1 LFHQPARAWTRESD
15 YPNMMLP
22 LWIKIAYTLFVAVTV
37 AVYSVKYR
45 PGNFLWFSDIALLM
59 TVPALWLESSL
70 LAGMTAVGVLLPE
83 VLWNVSYFGQ
93 LLTGRRVTGLTDYMF
108 DSGRPL
114 YLRALSLFHVFLP
127 VMLLWMVDALGYE
140 PAALPAQTALAW
152 VVLPLCYF
160 FTDPEDNVNWVFG
173 RGAEAQKS
181 MPPPV
186 YLGLLMVGFPAL
198 VYLPTHWLL
207 QTLFTR

>member
-1 LFHQPARAWTRESD
+1 
-15 YPNMMLP
+15 MMFP
-22 LWIKIAYTLFVAVTV
+22 LWIKIAYTLFVVLTV

-70 LAGMTAVGVLLPE
+70 LAGMAAVGVLLPE

-93 LLTGRRVTGLTDYMF
+93 LLTGRRLTGLTDYMF
-108 DSGRPL
+108 ESGRPL

-127 VMLLWMVDALGYE
+127 PMLLWMVDTLGYE
-140 PAALPAQTALAW
+140 PSALAAQTALAW
-152 VVLPLCYF
+152 VVLPLAYF

-173 RGAEAQKS
+173 PGVEPQKR
-181 MPPPV
+181 MPPLA
-186 YLGLLMVGFPAL
+186 YLGLLMVGFPVL
-198 VYLPTHWLL
+198 IYLPTHWLL
-207 QTLFTR
+207 KMLFAR

>member
-1 LFHQPARAWTRESD
+1 
-15 YPNMMLP
+15 MMFP
-22 LWIKIAYTLFVAVTV
+22 LWIKIACTLFVALTV

-70 LAGMTAVGVLLPE
+70 LAGMAAVGVLLPE

-108 DSGRPL
+108 DPGRPL
-114 YLRALSLFHVFLP
+114 YLRAISLFHVFLP
-127 VMLLWMVDALGYE
+127 VMLLWMVDTLGYE
-140 PAALPAQTALAW
+140 PAALVAQTALALI
-152 VVLPLCYF
+152 VLPLCYVC
-160 FTDPEDNVNWVFG
+160 TDPEDNVNWVFG
-173 RGAEAQKS
+173 PGVEAQKW

-186 YLGLLMVGFPAL
+186 YLGLLMVGFPLL

-207 QTLFTR
+207 QMLFTR

>member
-1 LFHQPARAWTRESD
+1 
-15 YPNMMLP
+15 MIP
-22 LWIKIAYTLFVAVTV
+22 LWIKISYTLFVAVTA

-45 PGNFLWFSDIALLM
+45 PGNFLWFSDIALLI

-70 LAGMTAVGVLLPE
+70 LAGIAAVGVLLPE

-108 DSGRPL
+108 DPSKPL

-127 VMLLWMVDALGYE
+127 VLLLWMVDVLGYS
-140 PAALPAQTALAW
+140 PQAWIAQTVLAW
-152 VVLPLCYF
+152 VVLPLAYF

-173 RGAEAQKS
+173 PGAEPQTRVPA
-181 MPPPV
+181 PV
-186 YLGLLMVGFPAL
+186 YLALLMVGFPLL

-207 QTLFTR
+207 QMLFTR